1 MEQKLTQA
9 FDALHMEDS
18 CVSRIEQAMTR
29 PRRSPARSFVRAAAA
44 ACLVLT
50 LMLITMNPTVA
61 QAVENMTQKIQGFF
75 SRTPGT
81 IILGEDYTYYND
93 GQMEIDSQLGQ
104 VTVFG
109 STQFDPSW
117 LRVIADRVYYTGPED
132 VDIQEFLSN
141 KEQYDITGHFSAE
154 DPFLDTFESE
164 GITHYIAIG
173 GDFDPEAGIDSIG
186 CAEWLRRTDQ
196 MQEGLAEG
204 DLYAG
209 WIGGSSRF
217 QYLDEEGT
225 VFPIWF
231 AAALVEQDIPW
242 GYTSA
247 KQQLESLDATE

>member
-1 MEQKLTQA
+1 MEQKLNQA
-9 FDALHMEDS
+9 FDVLHMEDS

-61 QAVENMTQKIQGFF
+61 QAVEEAAVKLKNYF

-81 IILGEDYTYYND
+81 IILEEEYTYYND

-104 VTVFG
+104 VTIIS
-109 STQFDPSW
+109 STQFYPSW
-117 LRVIADRVYYTGPED
+117 LKVMDERVYYTGPED
-132 VDIQEFLSN
+132 VDIQDFLAN
-141 KEQYDITGHFSAE
+141 KEQYDITDHFSAE
-154 DPFLDTFESE
+154 EPFLTTFESD

-173 GDFDPEAGIDSIG
+173 GDFDPETGIDSIG

-247 KQQLESLDATE
+247 KQQLERLDATE